1 MANTKVEIKV
11 AVNTACEEVYLVGS
25 IPALGEWNPKKA
37 VKLEYCEECKKYTAT
52 KLLPA
57 GETVEFKVLSAK
69 NWESV
74 EKGANG
80 EEVENHVIVPAK
92 GLSVEVEVLNFSK

>member
-11 AVNTACEEVYLVGS
+11 AVATSVKEVYIVGS
-25 IPALGEWNPKKA
+25 VASLGAWNPKKA
-37 VKLEYCEECKKYTAT
+37 VQLEYCEACGKYSVS

-57 GETVEFKVLSAK
+57 GETVEFKVLAGK
-69 NWESV
+69 TWEAV
-74 EKGANG
+74 EKGLNG
-80 EEVENHVIVPAK
+80 EELENHTIVPAK

>member
-11 AVNTACEEVYLVGS
+11 AVNTPCEEVYLVGS
-25 IPALGEWNPKKA
+25 TPSLGEWNPKKA
-37 VKLEYCEECKKYTAT
+37 VKLEYCDSCKKYAVS

-69 NWESV
+69 SWDSV

-80 EEVENHVIVPAK
+80 EEVENHVIVPSK
-92 GLSVEVEVLNFSK
+92 GLSVEVDVVTFAK